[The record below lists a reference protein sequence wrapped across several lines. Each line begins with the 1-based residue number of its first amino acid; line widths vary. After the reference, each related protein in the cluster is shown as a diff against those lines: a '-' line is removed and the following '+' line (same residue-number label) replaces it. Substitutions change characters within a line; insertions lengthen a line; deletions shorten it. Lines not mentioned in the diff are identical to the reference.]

1 MHVLKTNLKKTF
13 RFISDARLYYRDV
26 LLMHGFLLFI
36 LTPLLSHL
44 TRLIL
49 NQGEISYLSYD
60 NLGMILQEHPFVFL
74 SLLLILLLLLL
85 AVYFEFT
92 FLLLTV
98 FFIEQRQ
105 EITLR
110 ELLKGTLLQLR
121 KIRIGTLFSFC
132 FIFSL
137 FYHLLV

>member
-60 NLGMILQEHPFVFL
+60 NLGVILQEHPFVFL

-92 FLLLTV
+92 FLLLT
-98 FFIEQRQ
+98 FF
-105 EITLR
+105 
-110 ELLKGTLLQLR
+110 LLSKGKKSRYVNSLKERFYNCEKLGLAHF
-121 KIRIGTLFSFC
+121 FSFC
-132 FIFSL
+132 FIFSS